1 MNGSIFRYLLNA
13 TGSDLFFSKGD
24 PNDPRLEEIVK
35 KAKNEDDLKGA
46 KIVIIGIPDD
56 TGIKRNK
63 GRPGAAGAPTAVR
76 RNFYKLTPGC
86 FGDDIANMKI
96 VDAGDVKIEGEDIEK
111 THKNVEAV
119 VRRIAGY
126 GAIPLC
132 IGGGHDFDHPNVA
145 GVIDAYGSKKGNFG
159 LVNVDS
165 HFDVR
170 DMSFGITSG
179 TPHYRTLELSGSPVE
194 GKNFVEFGIQ
204 EHHNSKT
211 HYNYLKGKKATV
223 MTLGEIQDKGPEAMM
238 KKALGLAGKSTNHVC
253 VSFDIDATRMADVPG
268 ASASYPNG
276 FSARDM
282 ERFAYMAGRDGK
294 VRMTDILEICPPL
307 DKDDMTAKLGASM
320 MFYFIKG
327 VSERSNSSGSTY
339 KK

>member
-1 MNGSIFRYLLNA
+1 MKDSIFDKYLTEA
-13 TGSDLFFSKGD
+13 SQDLFFSKGD
-24 PNDPRLEEIVK
+24 PNDPRLGEIVK

-56 TGIKRNK
+56 IGIKRNK

-86 FGDDIANMKI
+86 FNDDIAKMKI

-119 VRRIAGY
+119 VRRIAEY
-126 GAIPLC
+126 GAIPVC

-145 GVIDAYGSKKGNFG
+145 GVIDAYGSTKGNFG
-159 LVNVDS
+159 VVNVDS

-238 KKALGLAGKSTNHVC
+238 KKALGLAGKSTKHVC

-282 ERFAYMAGRDGK
+282 ERFAYMSGRDGK

-327 VSERSNSSGSTY
+327 VSERSSSAY

>member
-1 MNGSIFRYLLNA
+1 MKDSIFDKYLTEA
-13 TGSDLFFSKGD
+13 SQDLFFSKGD
-24 PNDPRLEEIVK
+24 PNDPRLGEIVK

-46 KIVIIGIPDD
+46 RIVIIGIPDD

-86 FGDDIANMKI
+86 FSDDIANMEI

-119 VRRIAGY
+119 VRRIAEY
-126 GAIPLC
+126 GAIPIC

-145 GVIDAYGSKKGNFG
+145 GVIGAYGSKKGDFG
-159 LVNVDS
+159 LINIDA

-179 TPHYRTLELSGSPVE
+179 TPHYRTLELSGSPVK

-238 KKALGLAGKSTNHVC
+238 KKALGLAGN
-253 VSFDIDATRMADVPG
+253 D
-268 ASASYPNG
+268 
-276 FSARDM
+276 
-282 ERFAYMAGRDGK
+282 
-294 VRMTDILEICPPL
+294 
-307 DKDDMTAKLGASM
+307 
-320 MFYFIKG
+320 
-327 VSERSNSSGSTY
+327 
-339 KK
+339 